1 MRPNLTLVHIKQLLR
16 WSWQHNFSLF
26 LFRRWRF
33 RVKSPDGITQQDG
46 NRNFLTKID
55 SVTKIFE
62 NDSGFRDKKIDF
74 FRRWLE
80 AEDVK
85 CLNEEQVDPKLIR
98 DLFFCNNEKK
108 MNLAATMHLSRLHHL
123 LVFPVFLISL
133 CSANPVTGK
142 NENFFCSKIFFG
154 LGRHCCRCF
163 NKHSSKESRCHE
175 TPLRWFTIHSAW
187 KLRKVWLH

>member
-1 MRPNLTLVHIKQLLR
+1 MGSLNKMETETFWRKSIP
-16 WSWQHNFSLF
+16 WQKFSKTIPESETKKN
-26 LFRRWRF
+26 RF
-33 RVKSPDGITQQDG
+33 
-46 NRNFLTKID
+46 
-55 SVTKIFE
+55 
-62 NDSGFRDKKIDF
+62 F

-98 DLFFCNNEKK
+98 DLFFCNNDKK
-108 MNLAATMHLSRLHHL
+108 MNLAAMMHLHRLDRL

-133 CSANPVTGK
+133 CSSNPVTGK

-187 KLRKVWLH
+187 KLRKVWMY